1 MIGLLLREDIVTRTL
16 ALLCALAGS
25 ASGLAGCQYKEEQL
39 WEECCILMVH
49 TDETSSSAGR
59 NAILELGGR
68 GVFHD
73 DGRRAGK
80 SPEEARR
87 QEQKVEGELQ
97 SFLDGSTG
105 TRPEDYFTGLGMAC
119 RSVGSP
125 KTVQCDADLGIWIR
139 CDKWRFVP
147 FGHVPVPKELRQP
160 VPALLH
166 VGVTLS
172 GSKVLDIY
180 SRVAAVPGGR
190 LCHR

>member
-1 MIGLLLREDIVTRTL
+1 MTRTL
-16 ALLCALAGS
+16 VLLCGLAGS

-49 TDETSSSAGR
+49 TDETSSSAAR
-59 NAILELGGR
+59 SAILELGGR
-68 GVFHD
+68 GVFHE
-73 DGRRAGK
+73 DGRRGGK

-87 QEQKVEGELQ
+87 QEQKVEGQLQ
-97 SFLDGSTG
+97 SFLDGNAG
-105 TRPEDYFTGLGMAC
+105 TRPEDYFTSLGMAC
-119 RSVGSP
+119 GSAGSL
-125 KTVQCDADLGIWIR
+125 KTVRCDADLGVWIR

-147 FGHVPVPKELRQP
+147 FGHVPVPKELRKP
-160 VPALLH
+160 IPASLH